1 MKTAR
6 QIALDLLVKM
16 DTSGAYSNIILDNMF
31 TAEKTTQRDK
41 AFVTAVFYGVL
52 ERKMTLDYLIRYY
65 SSVEFD
71 KISVAVVQ
79 ILRMG
84 FYQLLYMDSV
94 PESAA
99 VNESVAL
106 MDYAGIPQA
115 KGFVNA
121 ILRNFVRDGKAI
133 DYKNLTDEAKLS
145 IEYSCPKWLIKKW
158 NGELG
163 AEKTL
168 SLLKASFGR
177 PPIYARV
184 NTVKFSTDE
193 VIDKLAHEKI
203 KAVKN
208 NLIDGCIEIS
218 NTRGIETCSAFRKG
232 MFHIQDISSQICCK
246 IISPIFNETVVDL
259 CAAPGGKTFTCAE
272 LMANR
277 GKVFSYDL
285 YNGKVD
291 VIRSGAKR
299 LGLDIITASE
309 NDAGCPNPD
318 IPKADKV
325 ICDVPCSGLGL
336 IRRKP
341 EIRYKEDLFDNSLKE
356 IQHKIL
362 TASSRLV
369 KKGGRLL
376 YSTCTLN
383 PDENNR
389 IIDKFLCESKD
400 FQGEDIILP
409 KNIKRTVEEKPYECS
424 LFPQTNN
431 SDGFYFAILRRNGK

>member
-31 TAEKTTQRDK
+31 TAEKTTPRDK

-121 ILRNFVRDGKAI
+121 ILRNFIRDGKAI

-246 IISPIFNETVVDL
+246 IISPIFNEIVVDL

-325 ICDVPCSGLGL
+325 ICDVPCSGLGV

-341 EIRYKEDLFDNSLKE
+341 EIKYKPMKTLEGLPE
-356 IQHKIL
+356 IQ
-362 TASSRLV
+362 SRIVNNAADYV
-369 KKGGRLL
+369 KVGGTLI
-376 YSTCTLN
+376 YSTCTVSKA
-383 PDENNR
+383 ENE
-389 IIDKFLCESKD
+389 DVVSEFLKNHDNFVPIVVPIGVKGVADSHMRTM
-400 FQGEDIILP
+400 LP
-409 KNIKRTVEEKPYECS
+409 QNTGG
-424 LFPQTNN
+424 
-431 SDGFYFAILRRNGK
+431 DGFFAATLRRVK